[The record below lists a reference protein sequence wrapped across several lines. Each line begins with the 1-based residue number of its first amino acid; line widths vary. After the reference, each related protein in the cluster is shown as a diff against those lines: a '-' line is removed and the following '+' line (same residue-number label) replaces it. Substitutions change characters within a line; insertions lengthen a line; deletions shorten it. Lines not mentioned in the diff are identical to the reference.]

1 MVDRKVL
8 VVDNKKDTRDSIV
21 NAILKSAHQDNSQSL
36 LDKMRGKLS
45 QKSENSHSRFSL
57 DQDFV
62 YDVDTA
68 SDGRSACRMI
78 SKHLEMGTP
87 YILLFLDM
95 RMFGLDG
102 LQSIEEIFSIDKKIQ
117 IVLCT
122 EKSDFSW
129 DEITEK
135 VGRRDNFLILKTPFD
150 DMEVAQLALT
160 LTEKYYAEVSLLHS
174 QKMETV
180 GELAAGLAHDFNN
193 IIASLQATISS
204 IEFSLDRS
212 SENSQLK
219 DELEKDI
226 STMHDAIH
234 DGAEM
239 VNVLLSLSKR
249 QDLPLT
255 PVDLN
260 EVMERVLKICSRSLD
275 KSVEVHFTPAK
286 EKAMVMAYS
295 AQIEQVLLNLCI
307 NADHAMTIMRP
318 PGEKSGGKLIIIVQD
333 EIITTTKRGNIAE
346 IPPGKYQ
353 CISIDDSGIGM
364 TPKTISQIFDP
375 FFTTKSKE
383 KGSGLGLSMVF
394 NIIKKHQGFLDLY
407 SIPDK
412 GTVFYL
418 YLPMI
423 ENDTPS
429 NN

>member
-1 MVDRKVL
+1 MISRKIL
-8 VVDNKKDTRDSIV
+8 VVDSEKDARDSIV
-21 NAILKSAHQDNSQSL
+21 NGILNSAHQDDSKSL
-36 LDKMRGKLS
+36 LDKMKDKLS
-45 QKSENSHSRFSL
+45 IEDEGRSSRFFFDNDL
-57 DQDFV
+57 I

-68 SDGRSACRMI
+68 PDGRSACTMI
-78 SKHLEMGTP
+78 RKNIELGTP
-87 YILLFLDM
+87 YILIFLDM

-102 LQSIEEIFSIDKKIQ
+102 LKSLEEILKLDKKIQ
-117 IVLCT
+117 VVLCT
-122 EKSDFSW
+122 EHTDFSW

-135 VGRRDNFLILKTPFD
+135 VGMRDNFLILKTPFD

-160 LTEKYYAEVSLLHS
+160 LTEKYYAEVSLRHS

-212 SENSQLK
+212 TTDSQLK
-219 DELEKDI
+219 GELEQDME
-226 STMHDAIH
+226 TMHDAIH

-249 QDLPLT
+249 QEQPLT

-260 EVMERVLKICSRSLD
+260 DIMERVLKICSRSLD
-275 KSVEVHFTPAK
+275 KSVEIHFLPS
-286 EKAMVMAYS
+286 EEQAMVMAYS

-307 NADHAMTIMRP
+307 NADHAMTIMRA
-318 PGEKSGGKLIIIVQD
+318 PGEHHGGKLTIMIQD
-333 EIITTTKRGNIAE
+333 ELITRNKRGNITE

-353 CISIDDSGIGM
+353 CISIDDTGIGM
-364 TPKTISQIFDP
+364 TPKIISQIFDP

-407 SIPDK
+407 SMPDK
-412 GTVFYL
+412 GSVFYL
-418 YLPMI
+418 YLPI
-423 ENDTPS
+423 LENK
-429 NN
+429 